1 MAKTA
6 RGRLSWLWRGSPIGR
21 KGPRK
26 ANPKYTR
33 DKNKNWSASDV
44 RRLRQLARDNTPTRV
59 IGLKLGRS
67 ETSVRGK
74 AQRELGQVH
83 AVDERQVDDRR
94 LEVRERALAGE
105 ELVAGRADQVQ
116 VAADLVDE
124 FDDGTFAVTL
134 PR

>member
-1 MAKTA
+1 LVPRHALFLGIFNAGRETMAKTA

-74 AQRELGQVH
+74 AQRERISLRPTNRSPYG
-83 AVDERQVDDRR
+83 RQGSRR
-94 LEVRERALAGE
+94 G
-105 ELVAGRADQVQ
+105 GR
-116 VAADLVDE
+116 
-124 FDDGTFAVTL
+124 
-134 PR
+134 RRR

>member
-6 RGRLSWLWRGSPIGR
+6 RGRLSWLWRGSPVGR

-33 DKNKNWSASDV
+33 NKNKNWSASDV
-44 RRLRQLARDNTPTRV
+44 RRLRQFARDNTPTRV

-74 AQRELGQVH
+74 AQRERISLRPTNRSPYG
-83 AVDERQVDDRR
+83 RQGSRR
-94 LEVRERALAGE
+94 G
-105 ELVAGRADQVQ
+105 GR
-116 VAADLVDE
+116 
-124 FDDGTFAVTL
+124 
-134 PR
+134 RRR